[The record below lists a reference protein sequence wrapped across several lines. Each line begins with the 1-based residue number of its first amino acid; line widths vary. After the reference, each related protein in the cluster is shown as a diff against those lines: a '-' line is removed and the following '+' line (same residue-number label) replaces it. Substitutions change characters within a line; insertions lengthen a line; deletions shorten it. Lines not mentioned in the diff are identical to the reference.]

1 MSVHSSVLHTNA
13 LSGNGS
19 IVATPFHQAADLP
32 GQISPV
38 RKLKLQLFFIAL
50 ALFNSL
56 YKIIFFQTIR
66 QLMLRLSG
74 NRIGHKTCIQKVKFF
89 TFGKLTVGSNTII
102 NSGCYLDSRRGI
114 TIGNNVVLA
123 HNTKIY
129 TLGHDFEDEAFVT
142 KGRPVVIEDYA
153 VVFANAM
160 IMPGVTI
167 GKGAVVLPGSVV
179 TKSVAPMAVV
189 GGNPASFVRH
199 RQVLHTRKE
208 VFSYWF
214 SI

>member
-1 MSVHSSVLHTNA
+1 MA
-13 LSGNGS
+13 
-19 IVATPFHQAADLP
+19 ATAFRQPANDLV
-32 GQISPV
+32 QISLV

-50 ALFNSL
+50 ALFNFTYGFIFLQSL
-56 YKIIFFQTIR
+56 R
-66 QLMLRLSG
+66 SLMLKLTGS
-74 NRIGHKTCIQKVKFF
+74 RIGRNTCIQKVKFF
-89 TFGKLTVGSNTII
+89 TFGKLIVGSNTII

-129 TLGHDFEDEAFVT
+129 TLGHDFEDETFAT
-142 KGRPVVIEDYA
+142 KGKPVVVEDYA

-179 TKSVAPMAVV
+179 SKSVEPMTVV
-189 GGNPASFVRH
+189 GGNPAKFIRN